1 MMLLTIVTA
10 LHKIKFYQSNVV
22 KRTFI
27 PLHAFQKLVK
37 QISNQYD
44 VRNKD
49 GRIGKL
55 RWEKD
60 AIFALQAVSE
70 DVLTMIFEM
79 TYFALANPTDQ

>member
-44 VRNKD
+44 VQGKD
-49 GRIGKL
+49 GL
-55 RWEKD
+55 LANMRWEKA
-60 AIFALQAVSE
+60 AIFVLQSVTK
-70 DVLTMIFEM
+70 DI
-79 TYFALANPTDQ
+79 

>member
-1 MMLLTIVTA
+1 MLTTAAAA
-10 LHKIKFYQSNVV
+10 LHEIKYYQNNVV
-22 KRTFI
+22 EGTSI
-27 PLHAFQKLVK
+27 PPRAFQKLIK

-60 AIFALQAVSE
+60 AIFALHSMTE

-79 TYFALANPTDQ
+79 TYFTPANPTDQ